1 MPPPSVKAQIPPTFM
16 PVPPLAVLVM
26 RPVLTLPLLMT
37 ASAFVSPPIVVD
49 LAHPAMPA
57 SIISVA
63 SGLSP
68 VRITET
74 LLVTF
79 EIVEPSAYPVSAPTA
94 TTFGLAPVTVIWSPA
109 APSLRFLTVAP
120 FSAPNRPWR

>member
-1 MPPPSVKAQIPPTFM
+1 MPPMFI

-26 RPVLTLPLLMT
+26 RPVFTSPLLMT
-37 ASAFVSPPIVVD
+37 ASSFVSPPMVVD
-49 LAHPAMPA
+49 LMHPAIPA

-74 LLVTF
+74 LLVTLT
-79 EIVEPSAYPVSAPTA
+79 IVDPSA
-94 TTFGLAPVTVIWSPA
+94 
-109 APSLRFLTVAP
+109 
-120 FSAPNRPWR
+120 